1 VKRFFVLLSLLVL
14 NVASLAIFEP
24 SAAKAYSNSRL
35 MDDIIF
41 DNVNSMD
48 EAAIRAFINS
58 RPTTCLAT
66 SGAIFPEPKD
76 YFTYGPNNVDAAR
89 VIYVSARY
97 SDINP
102 QVVLATL
109 QKEQSLVTTTNC
121 MESPTIDKRNKA
133 MGMGCPDGGECP
145 APAYAGFHQQ
155 LMKGTWQLK
164 FNKER
169 AVGNVDWGGNGS
181 LSYPGPYTQGNRRD
195 CASCPLIYRDGYW
208 NIDGQ
213 SVFMETGATASLY
226 RYTPHLGQA
235 FPSIFEGWF
244 GPTTTGLSRPL
255 YRLYKRSTDRHFYT
269 MDVTER
275 DTAVRNGF
283 VFEGRSYNVGTGD
296 PSLIPVYRLYNRSRD
311 YHFYTISAEE
321 RDRATGYGFIYE
333 GTGFYANNT
342 GGGGT
347 VPVMRLLN
355 RRTNT
360 HLYTIYPAERDA
372 AVATGSYIY
381 EGISYYAA
389 P

>member
-1 VKRFFVLLSLLVL
+1 MLGSQPVQ
-14 NVASLAIFEP
+14 
-24 SAAKAYSNSRL
+24 AYSNTRL
-35 MDDIIF
+35 MDDVIF

-58 RPTTCLAT
+58 RPSSCLAT

-109 QKEQSLVTTTNC
+109 QKEQSLITTTEC
-121 MESPTIDKRNKA
+121 METATIDKRNKA

-145 APAYAGFHQQ
+145 APAYAGFHKQ

-169 AVGNVDWGGNGS
+169 AVGNVGWGGNGD
-181 LSYPGPYTQGNRRD
+181 LSYPGPYTQGNRQD
-195 CASCPLIYRDGYW
+195 CATCPSIYRDGNW

-213 SVFMETGATASLY
+213 NIYMETGATASLY

-255 YRLYKRSTDRHFYT
+255 FRLYKRSTDRHFYT
-269 MDVTER
+269 LDAAEK
-275 DTAVRNGF
+275 DAAVRNGF
-283 VFEGRSYNVGTGD
+283 AFEGISYYISYGSDSGLV
-296 PSLIPVYRLYNRSRD
+296 PIYRLYSRNRD
-311 YHFYTISAEE
+311 YHFYTIDPGE
-321 RDRATGYGFIYE
+321 RDRATGIGFAYE
-333 GTGFYANNT
+333 GIGFYAGT
-342 GGGGT
+342 SAAGGK
-347 VPVMRLLN
+347 VPVFRLVN
-355 RRTNT
+355 SSTGR
-360 HLYTIYPAERDA
+360 HMYTINPAERDNA
-372 AVATGSYIY
+372 QRYGWRY
-381 EGISYYAA
+381 EGIAYYAGT
-389 P
+389 